1 LRVRDSGTS
10 IRLFKASRQKKKVGQ
25 TNPPFMS
32 GVPELLVLRLLV
44 QREMYG
50 YELVKSIKASTG
62 EAITLGEGVVY
73 PALYSLE
80 QRGALKARRKVVNGR
95 SRVYYSVTAKGRKR
109 LQHLMDEWNRVS
121 GGVRSVLG
129 EPSRA

>member
-1 LRVRDSGTS
+1 
-10 IRLFKASRQKKKVGQ
+10 
-25 TNPPFMS
+25 MS

-44 QREMYG
+44 RREMYG
-50 YELVKSIKASTG
+50 YELVKSIKAATS
-62 EAITLGEGVVY
+62 EAIALGEGVVY

-109 LQHLMDEWNRVS
+109 LQHLTDEWQRVT
-121 GGVRSVLG
+121 GGVREALG
-129 EPSRA
+129 ELGPA